1 MVLAIVFMTRS
12 KRLAVATADRRIS
25 FYELNNGQKFVL
37 NTVSRIEGLLGVPL
51 CMEYY
56 HWKTT
61 SYIDEEIV
69 IEEKECADEKA
80 PDRVKKETLLVGDD
94 LGIVIKYDF
103 TMENWHW
110 CHFNNEDAKPSKG
123 MYKNSAISD
132 YCCNHELEAD
142 YQRRLN
148 REVEAQR
155 EAKKERDKQM
165 RALERK
171 KFTNDQHEE

>member
-69 IEEKECADEKA
+69 IEEKEGADEKA

-123 MYKNSAISD
+123 MYKNAAISD

-142 YQRRLN
+142 Y
-148 REVEAQR
+148 
-155 EAKKERDKQM
+155 
-165 RALERK
+165 
-171 KFTNDQHEE
+171 